1 MTLLY
6 FWLNSPE
13 FAKQR
18 VAIRVSKGGHN
29 IPLEIIER
37 RYYRGLKN
45 FLTLYR
51 DSCDKWML
59 IDNMKSTPALVAESN
74 NLKGMHVVNP
84 DTWKLINKLESYG
97 NE

>member
-1 MTLLY
+1 
-6 FWLNSPE
+6 
-13 FAKQR
+13 
-18 VAIRVSKGGHN
+18 
-29 IPLEIIER
+29 
-37 RYYRGLKN
+37 
-45 FLTLYR
+45 
-51 DSCDKWML
+51 ML

>member
-1 MTLLY
+1 M
-6 FWLNSPE
+6 
-13 FAKQR
+13 
-18 VAIRVSKGGHN
+18 SKGGHN